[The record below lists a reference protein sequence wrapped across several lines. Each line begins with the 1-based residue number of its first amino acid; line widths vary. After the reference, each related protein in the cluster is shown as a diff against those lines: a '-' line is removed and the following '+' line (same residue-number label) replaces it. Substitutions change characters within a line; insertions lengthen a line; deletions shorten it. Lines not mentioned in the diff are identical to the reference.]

1 MTDNTLGRN
10 ELASNINGAGSS
22 TSINTNEVRTQKFP
36 TVGLKSLLQNSDLL
50 EILMK
55 PFGKTDDD
63 AAGSVSSGS
72 SSSGKETSNGSNQP
86 SPSGVTFH
94 DSPASASS
102 SSGFSDVD
110 LASNC
115 PLDVLND
122 LSSLVG
128 IDPLDPKS
136 KSSILNWQNFD
147 DILDGKQKKNKKKN

>member
-10 ELASNINGAGSS
+10 ELASNINGTGSS
-22 TSINTNEVRTQKFP
+22 TSNTNDVRTQKFP

-55 PFGKTDDD
+55 PFGKSDDD
-63 AAGSVSSGS
+63 AAGSVSSV
-72 SSSGKETSNGSNQP
+72 SSGKETSNGSNQP
-86 SPSGVTFH
+86 SPSGVTLH

-128 IDPLDPKS
+128 IDSLDPKS

-147 DILDGKQKKNKKKN
+147 DILDGKKKLRLILRVC